1 MNKLKSLMVP
11 VSSVL
16 VFLVLWEA
24 ATLGFKVPEY
34 LLPGPRAVAN
44 AIWKLYSTGAIFP
57 HISMTLQEIGLG
69 YFVGCTIAVIL
80 GSLVAEY
87 SLLDRILMPFV
98 VGFQSMPKV
107 ALAPLLLVWFGF
119 DLASK
124 VILVA
129 LICFFPIFFA
139 FFFHH

>member
-24 ATLGFKVPEY
+24 ATLVFKVPEY

-80 GSLVAEY
+80 GTELGV
-87 SLLDRILMPFV
+87 IT
-98 VGFQSMPKV
+98 
-107 ALAPLLLVWFGF
+107 
-119 DLASK
+119 LAS
-124 VILVA
+124 A
-129 LICFFPIFFA
+129 LLA
-139 FFFHH
+139 FGGNWAAARALGWWIGI